1 MCSERLLAMLLGGCF
16 LVCLACAAPSQRHGG
31 QSIDIP
37 VEVDGYTSM
46 VQSRVRLDR
55 AGPPPSDDRRPS
67 LIHDAGLQELL
78 LMAQQ
83 SSTVRPQAAAA
94 VEKTE
99 KALQAV
105 ALPAEKEDNNQHPL
119 SAAKVGVELF
129 VNSLDDEC
137 HAALC
142 SGEDTS
148 PYTAADSIK
157 VVHDTWTWK
166 QAYCKLET
174 NPDACLWKGCVA
186 EGNLTKGALDY
197 LSARDV
203 SNEAA
208 YCFREHCS
216 NREFDLQTTTLSH
229 AQQYCD
235 RKFGDAWRRLTAGLG
250 GYGWPGQHPGSGVW
264 ECAHANYHCD
274 WAYCKIGFC
283 NVPKYQAQ
291 FAFLEGVSPA
301 PS

>member
-1 MCSERLLAMLLGGCF
+1 MLLGGCF

-31 QSIDIP
+31 QSLEISVD
-37 VEVDGYTSM
+37 VDGYASM
-46 VQSRVRLDR
+46 VQSRAFQLDR
-55 AGPPPSDDRRPS
+55 AEARFPLDDRRPS
-67 LIHDAGLQELL
+67 LIHDASLKELL
-78 LMAQQ
+78 LTAAQ

-99 KALQAV
+99 KV
-105 ALPAEKEDNNQHPL
+105 ALPAEKEDNNQHL
-119 SAAKVGVELF
+119 VSAAEVGVEMF

-148 PYTAADSIK
+148 PYTTADSLK

-166 QAYCKLET
+166 QAYCKLESR
-174 NPDACLWKGCVA
+174 DACLWKGCVA

-197 LSARDV
+197 LHARDV
-203 SNEAA
+203 SWEAA

-235 RKFGDAWRRLTAGLG
+235 RKFGDSWRRLTAGLG
-250 GYGWPGQHPGSGVW
+250 GYGWPGQGPGSGVW

-283 NVPKYQAQ
+283 NVPEYQAQ
-291 FAFLEGVSPA
+291 FASLEGVSPA